1 MYPPGMNQP
10 PPPERSATQAQPHD
24 PNAERSVLGALL
36 LEPRAMQDVG
46 NSLTPE
52 DFFLES
58 HRCIYRAML
67 ASDDKQTPIDT
78 VLVLKKLRELDLLE
92 AAGGGAYLAQLASA
106 VPTAANIKHYATI
119 VKEKAVQ
126 RSVLSFALK
135 IAQEARGEHEDI
147 ARFVD
152 DVAQEAL
159 GLSTGG
165 VGTKTVHIADALAP
179 AISLAEK
186 LSSQKNRQAVTG
198 VPTGFH
204 ALDKKTAGWQPSDL
218 IILAARPGM
227 GKTAFALNMLVNAAK
242 DRRKSTPGVIFSLEM
257 SKEQLAT
264 RLWCAESRVPMEK
277 IRTGDLD
284 DKVWNRLW
292 NGVVSLKEQPIF
304 IDDTPALPIAE
315 MMRKCRQLKHE
326 HDIGIVMVDYL
337 QLMTASA
344 VGKNASREQQISE
357 ISRNL
362 KALAKELQVPVIAL
376 SQLNRGVES
385 RTDKRPMLSDLRESG
400 AIEQDADIICFLYR
414 DDYYAQMKGNAPG
427 EGDPNDPA
435 PPPVAAPPV
444 RSGDGTSMTEVILA
458 KHRSGPT
465 GKIELNFHAPYTL
478 FTNLGPEDG
487 PPPPEDGDRPFD
499 A

>member
-1 MYPPGMNQP
+1 M
-10 PPPERSATQAQPHD
+10 
-24 PNAERSVLGALL
+24 LGSLL

-52 DFFLES
+52 DFFMES
-58 HRCIYRAML
+58 HRCIFRAML
-67 ASDDKQTPIDT
+67 AADNKSTPLDS

-92 AAGGGAYLAQLASA
+92 AAGGGAYLVQLSSS
-106 VPTAANIKHYATI
+106 VPTAANVKHYAAI
-119 VKEKAVQ
+119 VKEKALQ
-126 RSVLSFALK
+126 RSVLEFALK
-135 IAQEARGEHEDI
+135 IAQESRGELEDI
-147 ARFVD
+147 ATFID
-152 DVAQEAL
+152 DVAQGAL

-165 VGTKTVHIADALAP
+165 MGTKTVHIADALAP
-179 AISLAEK
+179 AVSMAEK
-186 LSSQKNRQAVTG
+186 LSSQKTRHAVTG

-204 ALDKKTAGWQPSDL
+204 GLDKKTAGWQPSDL

-242 DRRKSTPGVIFSLEM
+242 DKRKSTPGVIFSLEM

-264 RLWCAESRVPMEK
+264 RLWCAEARVPMEK

-292 NGVVSLKEQPIF
+292 NGVVSLKELPIF

-326 HDIGIVMVDYL
+326 HDIGIIMVDYL

-362 KALAKELQVPVIAL
+362 KALAKELAVPVIAL

-400 AIEQDADIICFLYR
+400 AIEQDADIITFLYR
-414 DDYYAQMKGNAPG
+414 DDYYEQMKGNAPG
-427 EGDPNDPA
+427 DAPMMPPGA
-435 PPPVAAPPV
+435 GPPPDQPV
-444 RSGDGTSMTEVILA
+444 RSGDGTSLTEVLIA

-465 GKIELNFHAPYTL
+465 GKVELNFHAPYTL
-478 FTNLGPEDG
+478 FTNPNPDG
-487 PPPPEDGDRPFD
+487 PPPPDEGDRPLGPM
-499 A
+499 